1 MTNALL
7 DYMDAGL
14 KMSET
19 GLCISSFILLNT
31 NQTFFIKDST
41 IVFFFFFHSLWIFV
55 DTYKLLVVAGVCVSV
70 GMTL

>member
-41 IVFFFFFHSLWIFV
+41 IVFFFFFPFLV
-55 DTYKLLVVAGVCVSV
+55 DFCGYL
-70 GMTL
+70 